1 MQEPKTYRSD
11 NVKLVLGGTHIA
23 SGMAKDS
30 FIKITP
36 NGGDTSY
43 VAGAYGEIVRTID
56 PTKMFNVTIQTL
68 YGSSTDSWL
77 MQRYKRD
84 RKNGDGMF
92 PMMVWATTLCS
103 TASIAASSTTPSVS
117 TALPPPP
124 TYGISSWATA
134 SSRTNKEV
142 STWR

>member
-23 SGMAKDS
+23 SGLPKDS

-36 NGGDTSY
+36 NGGDTTY

-68 YGSSTDSWL
+68 YGSATDSWL

-92 PMMVWATTLCS
+92 SMMVKDLGSDPLFNGQYCSVVNFAEREYSS
-103 TASIAASSTTPSVS
+103 TASTHNWNILVG
-117 TALPPPP
+117 
-124 TYGISSWATA
+124 YG
-134 SSRTNKEV
+134 EFEDE
-142 STWR
+142 

>member
-23 SGMAKDS
+23 SGLPQDS

-56 PTKMFNVTIQTL
+56 PTKMFNVTIQTM

-92 PMMVWATTLCS
+92 SMMVKDLGSDPLFNGQYCSVVNYAEREYSS
-103 TASIAASSTTPSVS
+103 TASTHTWNILVG
-117 TALPPPP
+117 
-124 TYGISSWATA
+124 YG
-134 SSRTNKEV
+134 EFEDE
-142 STWR
+142 

>member
-1 MQEPKTYRSD
+1 MQKPKTYRSD

-23 SGMAKDS
+23 SGLPKDS

-56 PTKMFNVTIQTL
+56 PTKMFNVTIQTM

-92 PMMVWATTLCS
+92 SMMVKDLGSDPLFNGQYCSVVNYAEREYSS
-103 TASIAASSTTPSVS
+103 TASTHTWNILVG
-117 TALPPPP
+117 
-124 TYGISSWATA
+124 YG
-134 SSRTNKEV
+134 EFEDE
-142 STWR
+142 

>member
-23 SGMAKDS
+23 SGLPKDS

-36 NGGDTSY
+36 NGGDTTY

-68 YGSSTDSWL
+68 YGSATDSWL

-92 PMMVWATTLCS
+92 SMMVKDLGSDPLFNGQYCSVVNYAEREYSS
-103 TASIAASSTTPSVS
+103 TASTHTWNILVG
-117 TALPPPP
+117 
-124 TYGISSWATA
+124 YG
-134 SSRTNKEV
+134 EFEDE
-142 STWR
+142 

>member
-68 YGSSTDSWL
+68 YGSATDIWL

-92 PMMVWATTLCS
+92 PMMVKDLGNDPLFNGQYCS
-103 TASIAASSTTPSVS
+103 VVNYAEREYGPTASTHTWNILVG
-117 TALPPPP
+117 
-124 TYGISSWATA
+124 YG
-134 SSRTNKEV
+134 EFEDE
-142 STWR
+142 

>member
-23 SGMAKDS
+23 GGMAKDS

-68 YGSSTDSWL
+68 YGSATDSWL

-92 PMMVWATTLCS
+92 PMMVKDLGNDPLFNGQYCSVVNYAEREYSS
-103 TASIAASSTTPSVS
+103 TASTHTWNILVG
-117 TALPPPP
+117 
-124 TYGISSWATA
+124 YG
-134 SSRTNKEV
+134 EFEDE
-142 STWR
+142 